1 MVSVDNQIVHN
12 PQMKSL
18 YLFTTNYPYSTPE
31 SFLEEEIKYLSKQFE
46 RVVILA
52 FYGMETPH
60 RQVPDNCEVV
70 RIPLGANR
78 LRYIVLGTFHPRTI
92 GVLTREFFRNKVYQS
107 KTKLKAWGSSGRYIN
122 NCLYNRKLMCI
133 LQGMRREDI
142 CYFYWGIGQNLLS
155 LVLKGKVHLVSRFHG
170 QWDLWEESYGGF
182 HSLRTEVAQNLDK
195 AVFIAKKG
203 EAYFKTRYPN
213 TPTVVFPLGTRD
225 NGVQQDNP
233 NDGIVRV
240 MSCSSIY
247 PLKRVPLIFE
257 ALNNLTDLRI
267 EWTHIGDGKDFEQL
281 KEKVKNEKREHLTV
295 NLLGRLKNS
304 DVLDFYRLHHCDM
317 FVNMSTS
324 EGVPVAIMEAMSFNI
339 PVLATDVGCTCEEV
353 VPQVGELLS
362 PNPTIEEIIE
372 KMRKILSSTYT
383 PREYWKGHYAA
394 AKNYAEFAEMLFNL

>member
-1 MVSVDNQIVHN
+1 
-12 PQMKSL
+12 MKSL
-18 YLFTTNYPYSTPE
+18 YLFTTNFPFSTPE

-52 FYGMETPH
+52 FYNKEEPH
-60 RQVPDNCEVV
+60 RPVPNNCEVE
-70 RIPLGANR
+70 RIPLSANR
-78 LRYIVLGTFHPRTI
+78 LRYILLGIIHPKTI

-107 KTKLKAWGSSGRYIN
+107 VTKFKAWGSSGRYIN
-122 NCLYNRKLMCI
+122 NCLYNSKLRKI
-133 LQGMRREDI
+133 MRGLTKDDV

-155 LVLKGKVHLVSRFHG
+155 LVLKRKVHLVSRFHG

-182 HSLRTEVAQNLDK
+182 HSLRTEVANNLDK

-203 EAYFKTRYPN
+203 EAYFKERYPN

-225 NGVQQDNP
+225 NGEQVDNP
-233 NDGIVRV
+233 NDGVVRV

-257 ALNNLTDLRI
+257 ALNSLVDYRI
-267 EWTHIGDGKDFEQL
+267 EWTHIGDGKDFELL
-281 KEKVKNEKREHLTV
+281 KEKVKLEKKEHLKV
-295 NLLGRLKNS
+295 NLPGRLKNVE
-304 DVLDFYRLHHCDM
+304 VLEFYKTHHCDM

-339 PVLATDVGCTCEEV
+339 PILATDVGCTCEEV

-362 PNPTIEEIIE
+362 PNPSIEEITS
-372 KMRKILSSTYT
+372 KMRTLLSSNYT
-383 PREYWKGHYAA
+383 PRDYWKDHYSAE
-394 AKNYAEFAEMLFNL
+394 KNYSEFAEMLCKL

>member
-1 MVSVDNQIVHN
+1 MDAVDNKIDK
-12 PQMKSL
+12 MKSL

-31 SFLEEEIKYLSKQFE
+31 SFLEEEIKYLSKQFD

-52 FYGMETPH
+52 FYGKETPH
-60 RQVPDNCEVV
+60 RPVPDNCEVV

-78 LRYIVLGTFHPRTI
+78 LRYILLGVFHPRTI
-92 GVLTREFFRNKVYQS
+92 GALAREFFRNRVYQS
-107 KTKLKAWGSSGRYIN
+107 KTKFYAWGSSGRYIN
-122 NCLYNRKLMCI
+122 NCLYNRKLKAIMR
-133 LQGMRREDI
+133 GMTKDDV

-203 EAYFKTRYPN
+203 EAYFKARYPK

-225 NGVQQDNP
+225 NGEQQENP
-233 NDGIVRV
+233 NDGIIRV

-257 ALNNLTDLRI
+257 ALNNLTDYNI

-281 KEKVKNEKREHLTV
+281 KEKVKQEKKEHLKV
-295 NLLGRLKNS
+295 NLPGRLKNS
-304 DVLDFYRLHHCDM
+304 EVLEYYKNNHCDM
-317 FVNMSTS
+317 FVNMSTN

-362 PNPTIEEIIE
+362 SDPTIEEITS
-372 KMRKILSSTYT
+372 KMRKLLSDSYS
-383 PREYWKGHYAA
+383 PRDYWKEHYSA
-394 AKNYAEFAEMLFNL
+394 AKNYAEFARMLYEL